1 MRTVSLLAAILL
13 LALAMTLPAQT
24 TAPAT
29 ASASAPAP
37 TGPRLIVNDAD
48 PAAAKN
54 VALETLAVDVQI
66 AGPLA
71 QTNLT
76 LTFRNHT
83 KRVLETE
90 FEMPLPEGAAVVGYA
105 LDVNGILVDGVPVEK
120 NRARQIVESEIRRGV
135 DPGLLEQTKGNNF
148 RTRIYPLPAGGTR
161 TVRITYV
168 QDLVSDKDALVYR
181 LPLTLAGAIK
191 SGEIK
196 LTVNGATAVP
206 TVAGLGTLAFVE
218 KNGLFV
224 AQQLFANVE
233 LRGELVV
240 RVPARADTLTLVERR
255 TKVLDDG
262 RTRDEHYFFVRPA
275 KPIMGVLRKKDA
287 PTLNH
292 LAIYWDASLSRE
304 AADKTADLALV
315 QKLVSWV
322 RDGQVDVIAFR
333 DTPDQPVTFA
343 VKNGDGAA
351 VIEHLKSL
359 VYDGATAL
367 DAVTFKAG
375 PDIALLFTDGLA
387 TLGEE
392 APAKAPLP
400 VYTVSSTPGAN
411 HAVLHHIADS
421 SGGAYLNLQR
431 VTVDAAALVVE
442 DRKFNVAEATF
453 DKNQI
458 ADVYPKTFRVGQGD
472 TITGRLLADEATL
485 NFTYPLTNEKVA
497 VTLKRGNAVPGDI
510 VSRFW
515 AQKKIDGLAALPI
528 KNADELLKL
537 GRDFNMVTPNTSL
550 MVLETIDQYLR
561 HGIAPPRSH
570 PALFKEFN
578 DRIEDEAKKKPAQQE
593 EKITRVLKLW
603 DERVK
608 WWQQD
613 FKVAKDFRVATTAPA
628 TEPLMNEGASTTPR
642 VFYGGGSRGAA
653 TPTSQP
659 ARAGEAL
666 GLGGTRGD
674 VETSRVPLSRQ
685 VQDIGQ
691 QAAAIRSLPPQNYRS
706 VEVVT
711 SPTESLRQSIDSASA
726 DAAVRVNAYDPKT
739 PYIEALK
746 RDPAK
751 AYAVYLEQRKT
762 YREQPGFY
770 VDCADFLLKNN
781 QRDLALRILS
791 NVVELQNESVPLL
804 RIAAY
809 RFLQVGA
816 LDMALDL
823 FEKTRRLRPDEPQ
836 SHRDLAL
843 AYAERGLARRK
854 VAPVAGAEDLKLALA
869 RFEHVIMT
877 PWPRFDEIETI
888 ALIEANRLW
897 AEMQRLPQR
906 ERILSPNPLDPRLIK
921 NLDLDLRIAMT
932 WDADSTDI
940 DLHVL
945 EPSGQEAFF
954 GQNRTQIG
962 GLVSRDFTQGYGPE
976 EYLIKK
982 AQPGTYKIRAKFY
995 GSQQQKIAGPV
1006 TVQATIITNFGRS
1019 DEQRQ
1024 AITLRLADAKEM
1036 IDIGEVTIK

>member
-1 MRTVSLLAAILL
+1 MRAVSLLAAMLL
-13 LALAMTLPAQT
+13 LVWAMALPAQS

-29 ASASAPAP
+29 APASAPAP

-71 QTNLT
+71 QTSLT

-105 LDVNGILVDGVPVEK
+105 LDVNGLLVDGVPVEK

-168 QDLVSDKDALVYR
+168 QDLASDKDVLVYR
-181 LPLTLAGAIK
+181 LPLTLTGAIK

-196 LTVNGATAVP
+196 LSVNGATAAP

-224 AQQLFANVE
+224 AHQLFANVE
-233 LRGELVV
+233 LRGELVI

-275 KPIMGVLRKKDA
+275 KPMMGVLRKKDA

-351 VIEHLKSL
+351 VIEHLRSL

-375 PDIALLFTDGLA
+375 PDIALLFSDGLA

-392 APAKAPLP
+392 APAIAPLP

-411 HAVLHHIADS
+411 HAVLHHIADN

-431 VTVDAAALVVE
+431 LTVDAAALVVE
-442 DRKFNVAEATF
+442 DRKFNVAEVTF
-453 DKNQI
+453 DKSQI
-458 ADVYPKTFRVGQGD
+458 ADVYPKTYRIGQSD
-472 TITGRLLADEATL
+472 TITGRLLADEAALTL
-485 NFTYPLTNEKVA
+485 TYPLTHEKVV

-528 KNADELLKL
+528 KHADELLKL

-603 DERVK
+603 QDRVA
-608 WWQQD
+608 WWQQE
-613 FKVAKDFRVATTAPA
+613 FKVAKDFRIAPASQPTTDAAFAPHIVAGGGATTRTFSSQAGLA
-628 TEPLMNEGASTTPR
+628 A
-642 VFYGGGSRGAA
+642 RGE
-653 TPTSQP
+653 
-659 ARAGEAL
+659 RL
-666 GLGGTRGD
+666 GLDGTPPEAPITGR
-674 VETSRVPLSRQ
+674 PLSRVENATTPSAGEVVRVFDLRDMLVAPDQ
-685 VQDIGQ
+685 
-691 QAAAIRSLPPQNYRS
+691 SLPA
-706 VEVVT
+706 EA
-711 SPTESLRQSIDSASA
+711 SI
-726 DAAVRVNAYDPKT
+726 RVNAYDPKT
-739 PYIEALK
+739 PYLEALK
-746 RDPAK
+746 KEPTK

-762 YREQPGFY
+762 YCEQPGFY
-770 VDCADFLLKNN
+770 IDCADFLLKNN
-781 QRDLALRILS
+781 QRDLALRVLS

-809 RFLQVGA
+809 RFLQIGA
-816 LDMALDL
+816 LDTALDL
-823 FEKTRRLRPDEPQ
+823 FEKARRLRPDEPQ

-843 AYAERGLARRK
+843 AYAERGLARWK
-854 VAPVAGAEDLKLALA
+854 LAPAAGAEDLKLALA

-877 PWPRFDEIETI
+877 PWSRFEEIETI

-906 ERILSPNPLDPRLIK
+906 EALLPTNPLDPRLVK
-921 NLDLDLRIAMT
+921 NLDLDLRIVMT

-940 DLHVL
+940 DLHVV

-982 AQPGTYKIRAKFY
+982 AQSGTYKIRAKFY

-1006 TVQATIITNFGRS
+1006 TVQATITTNFGRP

-1024 AITLRLADAKEM
+1024 AITLRLAEAKDM
-1036 IDIGEVTIK
+1036 FDIGEVTIK